1 MLATHSDLLEWRGF
15 AFQSKPTS
23 IVRVQYT
30 PDKRQQTDVT
40 DMDFEQARF
49 NMIEQQIR
57 TWEVLDQDVLDLLFQ
72 VKREDFV
79 PQAYRAIAFTDMEIP
94 LGEGH
99 GQFMMAP
106 KMEARIIQELAPQP
120 GERVLEVG
128 TGSGYLTAL
137 LASCAAAV
145 TSIEYFDAYSRTASS
160 HLARANIT
168 NVNFKIGDAAQS
180 PLAFIGAS
188 EKFDVIVLT
197 GSVPIFPQVYL
208 DTLAEN
214 GRLFAIVGDAPVMK
228 ATLFT
233 RASGNAVATAE
244 IFETVVAP
252 LLHATQPSRFDF

>member
-57 TWEVLDQDVLDLLFQ
+57 PWEVLDQDVLNLLFQ

-79 PQAYRAIAFTDMEIP
+79 PLAYRAIAFTDMEIP
-94 LGEGH
+94 LGEG
-99 GQFMMAP
+99 QFMMAP
-106 KMEARIIQELAPQP
+106 KMEARIVQELAP
-120 GERVLEVG
+120 GATERVLEVG

-137 LASCAAAV
+137 LASRAAAV
-145 TSIEYFDAYSRTASS
+145 TSIEYFDAFSRNAASN
-160 HLARANIT
+160 LARANIT
-168 NVNFKIGDAAQS
+168 NVSLKVGDAARS
-180 PLAFIGAS
+180 PAAFIGAG

-197 GSVPIFPQVYL
+197 GSVPTLPEVYL
-208 DTLAEN
+208 DALAEN
-214 GRLFAIVGDAPVMK
+214 GRLFAIVGDAPAMK

-233 RASGNAVATAE
+233 RTSVSAYASAE
-244 IFETVVAP
+244 IFETVFP
-252 LLHATQPSRFDF
+252 LLINAQQPSRFAF